1 MYCVVYVCQA
11 AAQARKISRLRR
23 AQHIVYTH
31 ISDLTNS
38 AEKEVLDGD
47 NSVRKMVLDNLI

>member
-1 MYCVVYVCQA
+1 MC
-11 AAQARKISRLRR
+11 ARPLRR
-23 AQHIVYTH
+23 REKFRACGAHSIVYTH

-47 NSVRKMVLDNLI
+47 NSARKMVLDNLI